1 MQIKWLEDFLSL
13 SDTRSF
19 SQAADERHVTQS
31 ALSRRIMSLEEW
43 LGVKL
48 VDRTVQPAALTPAGW
63 MFRGLAAD
71 ILRQMYAARALLKG
85 QEPLAHDN
93 EVVHFSVAHTLAINF
108 FPNWLQQLNKR
119 YGPVT
124 ARALAVNVPEGV
136 QQLVDGDIDLLL
148 SYHHPHLP
156 IVLDPNQF
164 PFIVLGSERIRPF
177 SATDRQG
184 RPLFELPG
192 AEHAPLPLVSYSAGA
207 FLGNVVEMILLDAPA
222 VPYLRHCFATHM
234 SEALKAMVV
243 AGHGIGWL
251 PDSCVIDELA
261 SHKLAPAAN
270 DAWST
275 ELEIRLYRSVT
286 NPKAAATRLW
296 TYVAAHPATATS
308 LAAGKTT

>member
-85 QEPLAHDN
+85 QEPLTNDD
-93 EVVHFSVAHTLAINF
+93 EVVQFSVAHTLAINF

-119 YGPVT
+119 YGAIT

-148 SYHHPHLP
+148 GYHHRHLP

-164 PFIVLGSERIRPF
+164 PHIVLGSDRIRPF

-192 AEHAPLPLVSYSAGA
+192 ADHAPLPLVSYSAGA

-251 PDSCVIDELA
+251 PESCVIDELA
-261 SHKLAPAAN
+261 SQKLASAAG
-270 DAWST
+270 DADAAWST
-275 ELEIRLYRSVT
+275 ELEVRLYRSVA
-286 NPKAAATRLW
+286 NLKPAAKRLW
-296 TYVAAHPATATS
+296 SYVAST
-308 LAAGKTT
+308 G